1 VRVRDH
7 HGLIAPTLDIRQPFQ
22 VEVEYWALETGS
34 RPTVSIHFV
43 NEEGVCLLV
52 SNDFNNRQWWHAPRS
67 PGLVRA
73 ICDVPGNFLAEGQV
87 FIVVAVCSYN
97 PDIVHLLERDVV
109 SFQIVDRSEG
119 DGVRGDYGGVWPGV
133 VRPMLDWRI
142 EQPSIEPEP
151 VAVGPSR

>member
-1 VRVRDH
+1 MKRASACSSATTSTTASGGD
-7 HGLIAPTLDIRQPFQ
+7 T
-22 VEVEYWALETGS
+22 
-34 RPTVSIHFV
+34 
-43 NEEGVCLLV
+43 
-52 SNDFNNRQWWHAPRS
+52 PRS

-73 ICDVPGNFLAEGQV
+73 VCDVPGNFIAEGQV

-119 DGVRGDYGGVWPGV
+119 DGVRGDYGGIWPGV

-142 EQPSIEPEP
+142 DQNTVASRPAASGPAIE
-151 VAVGPSR
+151 VMNVVDKS